1 MIIMLFAMGI
11 CYIIYQLFRNS
22 AVYKIRTNWINTND
36 KRYNKYSYKFMNNPN
51 KNNWFGLRYPKDKH
65 YK

>member
-11 CYIIYQLFRNS
+11 CYIIYQLFRIS
-22 AVYKIRTNWINTND
+22 TVYKIRTNWIYTND
-36 KRYNKYSYKFMNNPN
+36 KRYNKYSCKFMYDLN